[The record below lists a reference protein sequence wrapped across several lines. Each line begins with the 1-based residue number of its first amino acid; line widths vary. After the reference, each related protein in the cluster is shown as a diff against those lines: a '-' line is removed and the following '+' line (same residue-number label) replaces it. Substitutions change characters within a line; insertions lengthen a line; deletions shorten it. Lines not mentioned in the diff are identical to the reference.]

1 MTLFIDGE
9 KTETL
14 SQRSVTCSMPV
25 MLAPCGGSATATGI
39 VSKGKTEIKAMADA
53 RKRLFSLGTG

>member
-14 SQRSVTCSMPV
+14 SQRSFTCSMPV
-25 MLAPCGGSATATGI
+25 MLAPCGGSADATGI
-39 VSKGKTEIKAMADA
+39 DSNGKEVTKTMANV
-53 RKRLFSLGTG
+53 RKRLFSWGTG